1 MDLYQLKRA
10 IEAILLAAAQPL
22 SLAQLAALFTEEE
35 AVENEQ
41 LLAALQ
47 SLSEDCA
54 ERGIELK
61 EVASGYRYQI
71 REDVHG
77 WVTRLWTE
85 RQTKYSRALLETL
98 ALIAYRQPITRAE
111 IEQIRGVAVSSS
123 IIKTLEEREWVRVV
137 GYRDVPGRPALFGTS
152 RHFLDYFNLKSLDEL
167 PPLAEIRDL
176 DEYDPQLDLAPVI
189 PPSLELPPEDE
200 DEPATGE
207 AQAAAAG
214 APEPAANDTDTSA
227 PSDAETQEPAAHDT
241 DTHALPHAA
250 EARAEADADAAAA
263 GHPSDRSAGDADPI
277 KLAEPARTDDTAVPA
292 DDFAAGA
299 DEGEEIRGDDD
310 LAEAEA
316 ETADLDDAEA
326 EADDGSDD
334 YAAESDEYGSDTGD
348 FTDTDSHPD
357 DDAVD
362 PNDTTTSDDVP
373 EHTA

>member
-1 MDLYQLKRA
+1 MDLPQLKRV
-10 IEAILLAAAQPL
+10 IEAILLAAGQPL

-35 AVENEQ
+35 AVEGEQ

-47 SLSEDCA
+47 SLAEDCA

-71 REDVHG
+71 REDVHP

-152 RHFLDYFNLKSLDEL
+152 RNFLDYFNLKSLDEL

-176 DEYDPQLDLAPVI
+176 DEYDPQLDLAPVV
-189 PPSLELPPEDE
+189 PRTLELPPEDE
-200 DEPATGE
+200 EE
-207 AQAAAAG
+207 AAAADPPDG
-214 APEPAANDTDTSA
+214 EPVAA
-227 PSDAETQEPAAHDT
+227 QEVTAQEQAAGN
-241 DTHALPHAA
+241 
-250 EARAEADADAAAA
+250 ADAAALPHDA
-263 GHPSDRSAGDADPI
+263 EAATEVHADVDADPHTEADPHAGAEAGSHATAAL
-277 KLAEPARTDDTAVPA
+277 LAPAADASAAPAPADEASVAA
-292 DDFAAGA
+292 DDFDAGA
-299 DEGEEIRGDDD
+299 DEGEESRSDDD
-310 LAEAEA
+310 DAADD
-316 ETADLDDAEA
+316 ADLDDAEA
-326 EADDGSDD
+326 EPDDGDD
-334 YAAESDEYGSDTGD
+334 YAAETDERWSDADD
-348 FTDTDSHPD
+348 FTDTDSHAD
-357 DDAVD
+357 DGDVD